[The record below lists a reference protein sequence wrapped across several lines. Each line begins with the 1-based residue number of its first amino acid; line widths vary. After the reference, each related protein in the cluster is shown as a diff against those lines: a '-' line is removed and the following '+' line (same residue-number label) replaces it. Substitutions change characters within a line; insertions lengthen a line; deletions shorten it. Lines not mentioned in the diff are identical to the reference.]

1 MDPLVGRT
9 GPVQVGQAVVHIL
22 SAHKEIIPVSTWK
35 KGSYK
40 NKGSCWQGSGAN
52 PEADNWLDS
61 TG

>member
-1 MDPLVGRT
+1 M
-9 GPVQVGQAVVHIL
+9 
-22 SAHKEIIPVSTWK
+22 HKNQFKAAAIFHEDKLFNLIDTQ